1 MDRRSDTNRA
11 ISRDSPAII
20 GSGRAQRSVAR
31 WQTVHDPELLAAI
44 VDTIFSAV
52 SSVYENDRP
61 CPDNLDT

>member
-1 MDRRSDTNRA
+1 MDRHSDADRTGPHDATTILEAGRS
-11 ISRDSPAII
+11 
-20 GSGRAQRSVAR
+20 QRSVAH

-61 CPDNLDT
+61 CPDNPDT